1 MKIDRVILTSN
12 TDKTYYE
19 FWNQLSYTYKEKFGI
34 TPTLVFFGT
43 EDEFNNLGLSK
54 EYGEV
59 FFEKPIQ
66 SVGNWQYTWA
76 LFYYTKFFPN
86 ETCVLMGIDQI
97 PLGSYFLKDIIENV
111 NENDYVMLIDDAYIT
126 LGETDKDWSSDGF
139 SPSAYHISKG
149 SVFNEIYK
157 FEESFESEI
166 LKIKNLNVKTMWGN
180 SWGTDEGYSSSVLY
194 NYEKKEKINCLS
206 QFKELMLKRID
217 CGRDHEIPYNVDL
230 LKNDHYIECHSCR
243 PYSSHKNYLD
253 TMFNNIPKYI

>member
-1 MKIDRVILTSN
+1 
-12 TDKTYYE
+12 
-19 FWNQLSYTYKEKFGI
+19 
-34 TPTLVFFGT
+34 VFFGT

-149 SVFNEIYK
+149 FVFNEIYK

>member
-43 EDEFNNLGLSK
+43 EEEFTNLGLSK
-54 EYGEV
+54 KYGDV
-59 FFEKPIQ
+59 FFEQ
-66 SVGNWQYTWA
+66 SINDVGNWQYTWA

-97 PLGSYFLKDIIENV
+97 PLGTYFIRDIIENV
-111 NENDYVMLIDDAYIT
+111 NENNYVMLTDDHYVKTNQTAH
-126 LGETDKDWSSDGF
+126 DWSLGGF

-157 FEESFESEI
+157 FEDLFESEI
-166 LKIKNLNVKTMWGN
+166 LKIKNLNVKTMWENG
-180 SWGTDEGYSSSVLY
+180 WGTDEGYSSSVLY
-194 NYEKKEKINCLS
+194 NYEKKEIIKCFSKSEELVRRRIECFRSYEPNYDIN
-206 QFKELMLKRID
+206 
-217 CGRDHEIPYNVDL
+217 L
-230 LKNDHYIECHSCR
+230 LQNNHYIECHSCR
-243 PYSSHKNYLD
+243 PYSNHKNYLD
-253 TMFNNIPKYI
+253 TLFNNIPKYI